1 MLGHASIEA
10 TAIYVHEENQ
20 IEEAAE
26 RFISYGADDSI

>member
-1 MLGHASIEA
+1 MALMAARSEDA
-10 TAIYVHEENQ
+10 K